1 MTSGFLLKI
10 LLKIACYYE
19 KCFTVVTINLCN
31 SLVIISDL
39 IFICN
44 LNNIIIVIS
53 MLFQ

>member
-1 MTSGFLLKI
+1 MMSGFLLKI
-10 LLKIACYYE
+10 LLKIARYYE

-39 IFICN
+39 
-44 LNNIIIVIS
+44 NNIIIVIS